1 MIKNF
6 HEVLASGQLNLQS
19 LEQHRLE
26 EVARHKK
33 EGMKWL
39 LIIGIIVAVLVI
51 IFFIFQFWV
60 LIFIGIIVGLVVYFI
75 KVGSMK
81 KKLEGT
87 IKDDLIRN
95 LVQSIDSSLNYQPKQ
110 CINQKLLKD
119 SQLIKHWS
127 TYGGEDYF
135 KGTINNISFEFSELT
150 LKVKRDKNYTII
162 FQGPFFAVDFPQ
174 TFKGGTSVLPD
185 TMEKLLGGLGRAFQK
200 MNLSR
205 IKDKL
210 IKIDDVA
217 FEKLFAIYSKN
228 EAESKQILQANLRGL
243 LIDERNKIG
252 KRGSVYFSCYGNKFY
267 LGLYNFKDIFAINIK
282 QEINENNLRKHYN
295 EFVDYM
301 NLLVNIY
308 SMLEE
313 NMQNTGFNTAPP
325 PPIPKSTQQP
335 NIPKPPKDDKKFNT
349 VNF

>member
-19 LEQHRLE
+19 LEQHRMD
-26 EVARHKK
+26 EVTRQKK
-33 EGMKWL
+33 ESMKWL
-39 LIIGIIVAVLVI
+39 LVIGIIIIVLVIVCFIFKTWALIIIGIV
-51 IFFIFQFWV
+51 
-60 LIFIGIIVGLVVYFI
+60 VGLVVYFL
-75 KVGSMK
+75 KTSSMK
-81 KKLEGT
+81 NKLEST
-87 IKDDLIRN
+87 IKDDLVKN
-95 LVQSIDSSLNYQPKQ
+95 LVRSIDNTMTYLPKQ

-135 KGTINNISFEFSELT
+135 KGTINNIPFEFSELT
-150 LKVKRDKNYTII
+150 LKVKRDKSYSII

-174 TFKGGTSVLPD
+174 TFKGTSVLPD

-205 IKDKL
+205 IKESL
-210 IKIDDVA
+210 IKIENVP
-217 FEKLFAIYSKN
+217 FEKLFAVYSKN
-228 EAESKQILQANLRGL
+228 EAESKQILQPNLCSL
-243 LIDERNKIG
+243 LMDERNKVG

-267 LGLYNFKDIFAINIK
+267 LGLYNFKDIFAINVK
-282 QEINENNLRKHYN
+282 QEINENNLQRHYN
-295 EFVDYM
+295 EFVSYM
-301 NLLVNIY
+301 NLLLNIY

-313 NMQNTGFNTAPP
+313 NMQNPGFNTAPP
-325 PPIPKSTQQP
+325 PPMPPKNTTEP
-335 NIPKPPKDDKKFNT
+335 NIPKPPKDDNKFNT